1 MKQYQ
6 VFYMYRHIPPEGKV
20 HIRPQDLATI
30 TAYNERS
37 ALIAAKLDHPNIAP
51 HLAVQRLNSRG
62 ELI

>member
-1 MKQYQ
+1 
-6 VFYMYRHIPPEGKV
+6 MYRHTPPEGKV
-20 HIRPQDLATI
+20 HIRPQELATI

-37 ALIAAKLDHPNIAP
+37 ALIAAKLEHPNIAP